1 MVAGHVPWNL
11 SLATRTLSP
20 APPGAAV
27 VAGAGAAVG
36 EVRRVEL
43 PRTVTVAV
51 TVDAAAAVQ
60 EEPAAAVV
68 VNGSVQAGPVME
80 NLDVCA

>member
-27 VAGAGAAVG
+27 VAGAAVG

>member
-51 TVDAAAAVQ
+51 TVGAAAAQ
-60 EEPAAAVV
+60 DEPAAVV
-68 VNGSVQAGPVME
+68 VVTGSVQAGPVME